1 MGAFSKSTAFWAIL
15 LASVATLHHQ
25 KVNLAIYPRA
35 VRNWFG
41 PLEPVTMGRAYPVAS
56 DTSMVDKVTIV
67 VSAKDFLSQQP
78 EQIAFLATLI
88 PHNMRV
94 IYTYPRPLGD
104 ERRHEEFLATMAAAQ
119 GPLTNVT
126 MLELG
131 PFANPFL
138 GWQEAL
144 KQITT
149 PYTMAMHNDVFP
161 LDGPRHVVSEL
172 LQALEVHPECVV
184 AAPQIYEA
192 EQERHLVAH
201 TVNTNLHLRR
211 RDDGSLF
218 LSHEVDLV
226 KVGPPCLPAPRS
238 APSPTMPVVCPRR
251 TPLLAI
257 WAVVPSV

>member
-1 MGAFSKSTAFWAIL
+1 MGVFSRSTALWAIL
-15 LASVATLHHQ
+15 LAGVATLHHR
-25 KVNLAIYPRA
+25 KVDLAIYPRA

-41 PLEPVTMGRAYPVAS
+41 PLVPSPMGRAYPLAP
-56 DTSMVDKVTIV
+56 DASMVDKVTIV

-88 PHNMRV
+88 PHDMRV

-104 ERRHEEFLATMAAAQ
+104 EARHQEFLAAMAKAQ

-144 KQITT
+144 KRITT

-172 LQALEVHPECVV
+172 LQALEAHPECVV

-192 EQERHLVAH
+192 EREDHLVAH

-211 RDDGSLF
+211 RADGSLF

-226 KVGPPCLPAPRS
+226 KVRVSACAAPAVPAPRR
-238 APSPTMPVVCPRR
+238 PWQR
-251 TPLLAI
+251 
-257 WAVVPSV
+257 